1 MECVKKH
8 IKDDGTCLIPFIEND
23 YEFLT
28 ANYLQKVVYLVLFIY
43 IGFPSSKIHVN
54 KLNVNSGHTMNFA
67 FFVVF
72 FVGLK
77 PSTIYYYRCGDPS
90 IPAMSEIFSFKTMPV
105 SGPHNYPGRIG
116 IVADLGLTY
125 NMTTTVSHLI
135 GNKPDLVL
143 LIGDVTYA
151 NLYLTNGTSSDCYSC
166 SFSQTPIHETYQLR
180 WDYWGR

>member
-1 MECVKKH
+1 MSS
-8 IKDDGTCLIPFIEND
+8 CLRTFFKEFIFGFVHND
-23 YEFLT
+23 
-28 ANYLQKVVYLVLFIY
+28 ID
-43 IGFPSSKIHVN
+43 FPSSPSSQIHVKMLIAFN
-54 KLNVNSGHTMNFA
+54 WWAYNELYA
-67 FFVVF
+67 FFIVF

-90 IPAMSEIFSFKTMPV
+90 IAAMSEIFSFKTMPV
-105 SGPHNYPGRIG
+105 SGPHSYPGRIG

-166 SFSQTPIHETYQLR
+166 SFPQTPIHETYQLR
-180 WDYWGR
+180 WDFWGRWIHVI